1 MLTKSLKLACAV
13 ALLGVLGA
21 CDGASLMEPE
31 EAVETAPVSRT
42 ACMAGGEAARRAGCP
57 GTAGAEEDGYAG
69 EFGPVDDSGYYCPGS
84 LRARNKV
91 PC

>member
-1 MLTKSLKLACAV
+1 MLLKSLKLACAM
-13 ALLGVLGA
+13 ALLGAIGA

-31 EAVETAPVSRT
+31 GAVETAPVSRT

-57 GTAGAEEDGYAG
+57 GTAEEDGYAG
-69 EFGPVDDSGYYCPGS
+69 EFEPVDDSGYYCPGS